1 MGNTEN
7 HLSIAMLKYFWA
19 EIAKTPLTSSAV
31 SQLVEFL
38 ALLSGETLL
47 FCYFFY
53 FLGLSFG
60 KFFSVHNLLR
70 HIYCTGRKASLLF
83 HIRWDDGQGVLGFEL
98 NATQV
103 SQPAVAGLG
112 SQEVLNNHK
121 HLQTTRHVLQQY
133 NLLQNIVGSIWFQVV
148 EYRRNYSQSLYLDI
162 TLTMLS
168 ASSLP

>member
-1 MGNTEN
+1 MTYKLDDLTAIPFSTPTSPHTTNTDVINQDNCDGNFYLVKRRMGNTEN
-7 HLSIAMLKYFWA
+7 HLTIAMLKYFWA

-31 SQLVEFL
+31 SYLVEFL
-38 ALLSGETLL
+38 ALLSGGTLL
-47 FCYFFY
+47 FCYFFC

-70 HIYCTGRKASLLF
+70 CIYCTGRKASLLF
-83 HIRWDDGQGVLGFEL
+83 YIRWDDGQGVLGFEL

-121 HLQTTRHVLQQY
+121 HL
-133 NLLQNIVGSIWFQVV
+133 
-148 EYRRNYSQSLYLDI
+148 
-162 TLTMLS
+162 
-168 ASSLP
+168 